1 MWLTYHFIKL
11 KLYLASQ
18 SDLSKPLLNPKF
30 FGSDKIEFENLRFSF
45 WFLKTMQKFENFD
58 KIDKHIEKF
67 LEEKKLMPVNLL
79 ALLLKGN
86 LLFVTFIFNPIFRI

>member
-1 MWLTYHFIKL
+1 
-11 KLYLASQ
+11 
-18 SDLSKPLLNPKF
+18 
-30 FGSDKIEFENLRFSF
+30 
-45 WFLKTMQKFENFD
+45 MQKFENFD